1 MSQVAKKISVRA
13 DARDAGPA
21 VTYMPGRAYVALAG
35 NPNSGK
41 TTAFNAYTGARQHVG
56 NYPGVTVERKEGTA
70 HLDGNPVRVMD
81 LPGTYSLTA
90 YSEEEIVVRRE
101 LTERPPLAV
110 IDVVD
115 ASALERNLFLTVQL
129 LELGLPVVLALNM
142 MDEARA
148 SGVHIDVDRLS
159 ERLRS
164 PVVETVARTGE
175 GLDEALAAALELGR
189 RGHDRERGEALSIS
203 YGPDL
208 DPVLTAMQSRIEE
221 SGLLRGRYP
230 SRWLAL
236 KLLEGD
242 EVAWTEAR
250 AADGALAARLRAEY
264 DAVAAHIRS
273 TLHTTPDALIS
284 DYRYGFIRGLLKGG
298 VMRRESGKDRLALSD
313 KLDKVLVNALLG
325 PIIMLAVLYLV
336 FQVVFVLGAYPQ
348 GWVEDFFG
356 WLGGMVTDVL
366 PEGMLQ
372 SLLVSGVI
380 DGLGGVLSF
389 VPLILI
395 LFVFIAFLEDS
406 GYMARIA
413 YMVDRIFRAFGLH
426 GSSVMAYI
434 TSGGIA
440 GGCAIPGAMA
450 TRTLRS
456 PKEKMATLLTLPYFA
471 CGAKLPVFLLLAGVF
486 FPHNAATVMLLMLLA
501 GWVFAL
507 IVARALR
514 STLFKGESTP
524 FVMEL
529 PPYRLPTLRSLA
541 VHCWE
546 RSWMY
551 IRKAGTILLAASIL
565 IWASM
570 TFPALSE
577 ERAAPLEAAIA
588 SAEAELAAL
597 PLNETGDTSDETR
610 EAVQARLDAANEALA
625 EESLRYSVAG
635 RLGTALEPLTR
646 PIGFDWRTDVAIVG
660 GIAAKEAIVST
671 LGTAYSLGEVDPE
684 EAGPLAE
691 RLLADP
697 GWSPATALSLMLFV
711 LLYSPCF
718 VALVVIK
725 NEAGGWR
732 WLVFSMV
739 FNTALAYAV
748 SAVAFNM
755 GRIVWG

>member
-1 MSQVAKKISVRA
+1 MPLSVPSG
-13 DARDAGPA
+13 ARDAVPA
-21 VTYMPGRAYVALAG
+21 PASGYVALAG

-70 HLDGNPVRVMD
+70 HLDGKPVRLVD
-81 LPGTYSLTA
+81 LPGAYSLTA
-90 YSEEEIVVRRE
+90 YSEEELVVRRE
-101 LTERPPLAV
+101 LTKAPPLAV
-110 IDVVD
+110 INVVD
-115 ASALERNLFLTVQL
+115 APALERNLFLTVQL

-148 SGVHIDVDRLS
+148 SGVHIDAALLS

-175 GLDEALAAALELGR
+175 GLDTALSAALALAREEKAAEPLL
-189 RGHDRERGEALSIS
+189 LS

-208 DPVLTAMQSRIEE
+208 DPVLGSLEKRIADA
-221 SGLLRGRYP
+221 GLPGHGYP
-230 SRWLAL
+230 ARWLAL

-242 EVAWTEAR
+242 AAAWAEIRMANPDLTT
-250 AADGALAARLRAEY
+250 RLKAEY
-264 DAVAAHIRS
+264 DTVASHIRS
-273 TLHTTPDALIS
+273 TLHSSPEAVIS
-284 DYRYGFIRGLLKGG
+284 DYRYGFVRGLLKDG
-298 VMRRESGKDRLALSD
+298 VLRRESGRDRLALSD
-313 KLDKVLVNALLG
+313 KLDRVLVNALFG
-325 PIIMLAVLYLV
+325 PLIMLAVLYLV
-336 FQVVFVLGAYPQ
+336 FQFTFVAGAWPQ
-348 GWVEDFFG
+348 GWIEDFFA
-356 WLGGMVTDVL
+356 WLGDVVAVIL
-366 PEGMLQ
+366 PEGMAR

-395 LFVFIAFLEDS
+395 LFLFIAFLEDS

-413 YMVDRIFRAFGLH
+413 YMVDRIFRSFGLN
-426 GSSVMAYI
+426 GNSVMAYI
-434 TSGGIA
+434 TAGGIA

-456 PKEKMATLLTLPYFA
+456 HREKMATLLTLPYFS

-486 FPHNAATVMLLMLLA
+486 FPENSAELMLLMVLA

-514 STLFKGESTP
+514 STLFRGESTP

-529 PPYRLPTLRSLA
+529 PPYRLPTLRSLG

-546 RSWMY
+546 RSWLY
-551 IRKAGTILLAASIL
+551 IKKAGTVLLAASIL

-570 TFPALSE
+570 TFPTLDE
-577 ERAAPLEAAIA
+577 ERAAPLEAAVA
-588 SAEAELAAL
+588 AAEAQLAELAAASDGVS
-597 PLNETGDTSDETR
+597 GDVFDEAR
-610 EAVQARLDAANEALA
+610 VAAEASLAEASQVLA
-625 EESLRYSVAG
+625 EESLRHSLAG
-635 RLGTALEPLTR
+635 RLGTALEPFTR
-646 PIGFDWRTDVAIVG
+646 PIGFDWRTNVALAG

-671 LGTAYSLGEVDPE
+671 LGTAYSLGDVDPE
-684 EAGPLAE
+684 DAEPLAA
-691 RLLADP
+691 RLQADSS
-697 GWSPATALSLMLFV
+697 WSRATALSLMLFV

-732 WLVFSMV
+732 WLVFSML

-748 SAVAFNM
+748 SAVAFNI
-755 GRIVWG
+755 GRVIWG

>member
-1 MSQVAKKISVRA
+1 MTQLVKKISAPA

-41 TTAFNAYTGARQHVG
+41 TTAFNSYTGARQHVG

-70 HLDGNPVRVMD
+70 HLDGNPVRIMD

-148 SGVHIDVDRLS
+148 SGVHIDVARLS
-159 ERLRS
+159 ERLAA

-175 GLDEALAAALELGR
+175 GLNEALAAAMELGR
-189 RGHDRERGEALSIS
+189 LGHGRERGESLAIS

-208 DPVLTAMQSRIEE
+208 DPVLASMRDQIAE
-221 SGLLRGRYP
+221 SDPLKGRYP
-230 SRWLAL
+230 ARWLAL

-242 EVAWTEAR
+242 EAAWTETR
-250 AADGALAARLRAEY
+250 KADSALAARLKARY
-264 DAVAAHIRS
+264 DGVAAHIRS
-273 TLHTTPDALIS
+273 TLHTSPDAVIS
-284 DYRYGFIRGLLKGG
+284 DYRYGFIRGLLKDG
-298 VMRRESGKDRLALSD
+298 VLQRESGKDRLALSD

-325 PIIMLAVLYLV
+325 PVIMIAVLYLV
-336 FQVVFVLGAYPQ
+336 FQVTFVLGAYPQ
-348 GWVEDFFG
+348 GWIEDFFG
-356 WLGGMVTDVL
+356 WMGGVMTAVL

-434 TSGGIA
+434 TAGGIA

-486 FPHNAATVMLLMLLA
+486 FPNNPATVMLLMLLT

-507 IVARALR
+507 LIARALR

-529 PPYRLPTLRSLA
+529 PPYRLPTLRSLS

-551 IRKAGTILLAASIL
+551 IKKAGTILLAASIL

-570 TFPALSE
+570 TFPTLGE
-577 ERAAPLEAAIA
+577 ESAASLEAAIA
-588 SAEAELAAL
+588 AAEVELAAL
-597 PLNETGDTSDETR
+597 PADAPDHAL
-610 EAVQARLDAANEALA
+610 EAVQAKVDEAKEMMA

-635 RLGTALEPLTR
+635 RIGTALEPLTR
-646 PIGFDWRTDVAIVG
+646 PIGFDWRTDVALVG

-684 EAGPLAE
+684 EAEPLAE
-691 RLLADP
+691 RLMADP
-697 GWSPATALSLMLFV
+697 NWSPATALSLMLFV

-732 WLVFSMV
+732 WLVFSMI
-739 FNTALAYAV
+739 FNTALAYVV
-748 SAVAFNM
+748 SLAAFNV
-755 GRIVWG
+755 GRAIWG

>member
-1 MSQVAKKISVRA
+1 MTQAAKKISAQA
-13 DARDAGPA
+13 DAHDAGPA
-21 VTYMPGRAYVALAG
+21 VSYMPGRAYVALAG

-70 HLDGNPVRVMD
+70 HLDGKPIRLMD

-148 SGVHIDVDRLS
+148 AGVHIDVARLS
-159 ERLRS
+159 ERLGV

-175 GLDEALAAALELGR
+175 GLNKALAAAMKLGH
-189 RGHDRERGEALSIS
+189 GKERGEALSIS

-208 DPVLTAMQSRIEE
+208 DPVLASMRQQIEDA
-221 SGLLRGRYP
+221 GLLKGRYP
-230 SRWLAL
+230 ARWLAL

-250 AADGALAARLRAEY
+250 NADAALVARLKAEY
-264 DAVAAHIRS
+264 DGVASHIRA
-273 TLHTTPDALIS
+273 TLHTSPDAVIS
-284 DYRYGFIRGLLKGG
+284 DYRYGFVRGLLKDG
-298 VMRRESGKDRLALSD
+298 VLRRESGKDRLALSD
-313 KLDKVLVNALLG
+313 KLDKVLVNALFG
-325 PIIMLAVLYLV
+325 PLIMIAVLYLV
-336 FQVVFVLGAYPQ
+336 FQVTFVVGAYPQ
-348 GWVEDFFG
+348 GWVENIFG
-356 WLGGMVTDVL
+356 WLGDVATDLL

-434 TSGGIA
+434 MSGGIA

-486 FPHNAATVMLLMLLA
+486 FPNNSATVMLLMLLA

-507 IVARALR
+507 IVARVLR

-529 PPYRLPTLRSLA
+529 PPYRLPTLRSLG

-546 RSWMY
+546 RSWLY
-551 IRKAGTILLAASIL
+551 IKKAGTILLAASIL

-570 TFPALSE
+570 TFPSLSE

-588 SAEAELAAL
+588 AAEEELAAL
-597 PLNETGDTSDETR
+597 PDDASAETR
-610 EAVQARLDAANEALA
+610 EAVEAKLDEANKVLA

-635 RLGTALEPLTR
+635 RIGTALEPVTR

-671 LGTAYSLGEVDPE
+671 LGTAYSLGDVDPE
-684 EAGPLAE
+684 EAEPLAE
-691 RLLADP
+691 RLQSDP
-697 GWSPATALSLMLFV
+697 GWTPATALSLMLFV

-748 SAVAFNM
+748 SAVAFNI
-755 GRIVWG
+755 GRSIWG

>member
-1 MSQVAKKISVRA
+1 MTQAAKELHPGAEDKSGGA
-13 DARDAGPA
+13 P
-21 VTYMPGRAYVALAG
+21 TYMPGRSYVALSG

-70 HLDGNPVRVMD
+70 HLNGEPIRLMD

-90 YSEEEIVVRRE
+90 YSMEEIVVRRE
-101 LTERPPLAV
+101 LTENPPLAV
-110 IDVVD
+110 IDVID

-129 LELGLPVVLALNM
+129 LELGMPVVLALNM

-148 SGVHIDVDRLS
+148 SGVHIDVARLS
-159 ERLRS
+159 ERLRA

-175 GLDEALAAALELGR
+175 GLPEALAAAVKLGR
-189 RGHDRERGEALSIS
+189 ENKSREALNIS

-208 DPVLTAMQSRIEE
+208 DPVLAAMTEQIEQAK
-221 SGLLRGRYP
+221 LLPAKYP
-230 SRWLAL
+230 ARWLAL
-236 KLLEGD
+236 KILEGD
-242 EVAWTEAR
+242 SEAMDEVK
-250 AADGALAARLRAEY
+250 AANAGLAARLAAQY
-264 DAVAAHIRS
+264 DAVAAHIRA
-273 TLHTTPDALIS
+273 TLETSPDAVIS
-284 DYRYGFIRGLLKGG
+284 DYRYGFVRGLMKDG

-313 KLDKVLVNALLG
+313 KIDKVLVNPLLG
-325 PIIMLAVLYLV
+325 PLIMIGVLYLV
-336 FQVVFVLGAYPQ
+336 FQVTFVLGAYPQ
-348 GWVEDFFG
+348 GWVEDIFG
-356 WLGGMVTDVL
+356 WLGDVAASVL

-372 SLLVSGVI
+372 SLVVSGVI

-434 TSGGIA
+434 TAGGIA

-456 PKEKMATLLTLPYFA
+456 PKEKLATLLTLPYFP

-486 FPHNAATVMLLMLLA
+486 FPGSEALVMLSMLLA
-501 GWVFAL
+501 GWAFAL
-507 IVARALR
+507 LVARALR
-514 STLFKGESTP
+514 STLVKGESTP

-541 VHCWE
+541 THCWE

-551 IRKAGTILLAASIL
+551 IKKAGTILLAASIL

-570 TFPALSE
+570 TFPTLSE
-577 ERAAPLEAAIA
+577 ERAAPLEAAVAAAESQLA
-588 SAEAELAAL
+588 SL
-597 PLNETGDTSDETR
+597 PDDASDETR
-610 EAVQARLDAANEALA
+610 AALQAAVEQANENLA

-635 RLGTALEPLTR
+635 RIGSFIEPVTR
-646 PIGFDWRTDVAIVG
+646 PIGFDWRTDVALVG

-684 EAGPLAE
+684 EAEPLAA
-691 RLLADP
+691 RLQADP
-697 GWSPATALSLMLFV
+697 NWSPATALSLMLFV

-739 FNTALAYAV
+739 FNTLLAYAV
-748 SAVAFNM
+748 SAVAYNV
-755 GRIVWG
+755 GLSIWG

>member
-1 MSQVAKKISVRA
+1 MTQTAQKISAPA
-13 DARDAGPA
+13 DACDADLA
-21 VTYMPGRAYVALAG
+21 VAYMPGRAYVALAG
-35 NPNSGK
+35 NPNAGK

-70 HLDGNPVRVMD
+70 RLDGNPVRLMD

-110 IDVVD
+110 INVVD

-148 SGVHIDVDRLS
+148 AGVHIDVARLS

-175 GLDEALAAALELGR
+175 GLDEALAAAMKA
-189 RGHDRERGEALSIS
+189 GHGKGRGEVLAIS

-208 DPVLTAMQSRIEE
+208 DPALASMQKQIEDA
-221 SGLLRGRYP
+221 GLLKGRYP
-230 SRWLAL
+230 ARWLAL

-242 EVAWTEAR
+242 EAAWTEAR
-250 AADGALAARLRAEY
+250 SADATLAARLKAEY
-264 DAVAAHIRS
+264 DGMASHIRA
-273 TLHTTPDALIS
+273 TLHTSPDAIIS
-284 DYRYGFIRGLLKGG
+284 DYRYGFVRGLLKDG
-298 VMRRESGKDRLALSD
+298 VLRRESGKDRLELSD
-313 KLDKVLVNALLG
+313 KLDKVLVNALFG
-325 PIIMLAVLYLV
+325 PLIMIAVLYLV
-336 FQVVFVLGAYPQ
+336 FQVTFVAGAYPQ
-348 GWVEDFFG
+348 GWVENIFG
-356 WLGGMVTDVL
+356 WLGDVATDAL

-406 GYMARIA
+406 GYMARLA
-413 YMVDRIFRAFGLH
+413 YMVDRIFRVFGLH

-486 FPHNAATVMLLMLLA
+486 FPDNSATVMLLMLLA

-529 PPYRLPTLRSLA
+529 PPYRLPTLRSLG

-551 IRKAGTILLAASIL
+551 IKKAGTILLAASIL

-570 TFPALSE
+570 TFPSLGE

-588 SAEAELAAL
+588 AAEEELAAL
-597 PLNETGDTSDETR
+597 PDDASDEAR
-610 EAVQARLDAANEALA
+610 EAAEAKVDEANKLLA

-635 RLGTALEPLTR
+635 RIGTALEPVTR
-646 PIGFDWRTDVAIVG
+646 PIGFDWRTDVAVVG

-671 LGTAYSLGEVDPE
+671 LGTAYSLGDVDPE
-684 EAGPLAE
+684 EAEPLAA
-691 RLLADP
+691 RLQTDP
-697 GWSPATALSLMLFV
+697 GWTPATALSLMLFV

-732 WLVFSMV
+732 WLAFSII

-748 SAVAFNM
+748 SAAAFNI
-755 GRIVWG
+755 GRSIWG